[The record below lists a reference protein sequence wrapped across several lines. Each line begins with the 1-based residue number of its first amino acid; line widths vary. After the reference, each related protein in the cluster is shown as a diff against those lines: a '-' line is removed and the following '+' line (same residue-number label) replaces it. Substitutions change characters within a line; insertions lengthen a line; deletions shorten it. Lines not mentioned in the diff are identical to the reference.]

1 MPLVLPP
8 TPACTKEIPST
19 LFHMVVA
26 ARSMDANRV
35 SKWTSIHLESLTTVQ
50 QIAPPS
56 GTLHQPLAKFAKT
69 HLLKELHHQ
78 ETHHQE
84 TPDTRWVNVMQMAMK
99 VAKLEGAHQRMV
111 VIVNELRPSSKAAEF
126 LQLHNS
132 LVTSALAQHG
142 VAPREAV

>member
-8 TPACTKEIPST
+8 TPACTKEMPST

-50 QIAPPS
+50 QIAQPS
-56 GTLHQPLAKFAKT
+56 STLHQPLAKFAKT
-69 HLLKELHHQ
+69 YLLKEL
-78 ETHHQE
+78 HHQE